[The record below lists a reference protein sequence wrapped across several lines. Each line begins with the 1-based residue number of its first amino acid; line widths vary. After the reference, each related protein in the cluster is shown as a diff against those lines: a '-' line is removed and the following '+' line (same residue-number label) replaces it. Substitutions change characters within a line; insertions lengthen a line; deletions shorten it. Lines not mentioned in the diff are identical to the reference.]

1 MFQWFLL
8 PMRHCNETGE
18 NQLDL
23 EGVPEPAVPSEGLAD
38 RQTCVGGPCRSRPN
52 TCAHAL
58 APFVL
63 AWVRHGA
70 KRWPVCAAELR
81 TWSGVPAYRRY
92 LPVREWFGLQN
103 MARWTKTGVQYR
115 ELEHKIYP
123 RPGCYFA
130 VPNSKWV
137 CFHFQVFDEWVAKRA
152 LCNARAILDVGTGCG
167 VLSFVMRKHAEALG
181 LDDVHIRAVDIN
193 PNAIATVNA
202 TA

>member
-1 MFQWFLL
+1 MRSPLL
-8 PMRHCNETGE
+8 FWLGYGMVRSVGLCV
-18 NQLDL
+18 QRS
-23 EGVPEPAVPSEGLAD
+23 SERGRA
-38 RQTCVGGPCRSRPN
+38 CP
-52 TCAHAL
+52 H
-58 APFVL
+58 
-63 AWVRHGA
+63 
-70 KRWPVCAAELR
+70 
-81 TWSGVPAYRRY
+81 YRRY